1 MQELQPCPQVARLF
15 GCYEDFDNGYIVMEA
30 LQGGSL
36 FELVSSRPVDEMLLS
51 RACKAIVEFLAA
63 CHDSDILYG
72 DVKPTNFMFSAGTDS
87 LRAEMLLSRACK
99 AIVEFL
105 AACHDS
111 DILYGDVKPTNFMFS
126 AGTDSLRAID
136 FGCSQRQPKSD
147 RYFSTRSGTPAYF
160 APEVFRKCYTL
171 EADMWSLGMSM
182 YQIITGHLPWWGDVT
197 HVTPAEVMEKV
208 LYQKIPYYESE
219 WRGYSPE
226 LLDLVQ
232 NLLVHNPANRLK
244 AAEALHHPAISL
256 SSPSKKSSWRRQP
269 SHVNEADRL
278 AAEFLGAF
286 PEDQEDSLWLPA

>member
-36 FELVSSRPVDEMLLS
+36 FELVSSRPVD
-51 RACKAIVEFLAA
+51 
-63 CHDSDILYG
+63 
-72 DVKPTNFMFSAGTDS
+72 
-87 LRAEMLLSRACK
+87 EMLLSRACK